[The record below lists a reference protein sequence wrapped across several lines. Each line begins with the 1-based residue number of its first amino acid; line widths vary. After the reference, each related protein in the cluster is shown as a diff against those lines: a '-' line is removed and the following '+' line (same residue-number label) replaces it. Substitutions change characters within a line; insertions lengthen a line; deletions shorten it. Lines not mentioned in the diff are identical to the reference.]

1 MRAYGLDLRRRVVA
15 AIEGGMSTRA
25 AARRYSVSIAAAGAW
40 ARRKRA
46 TGSVAPAKQGNPGGS
61 KLDVHEGFILGLI
74 EAEKD
79 ITLAEITSRLEAD
92 QGVRVVPATL
102 WYFLDRRGI
111 TFKKR
116 QRTQPSR
123 PAKMSV

>member
-1 MRAYGLDLRRRVVA
+1 MQSYSLDLRQRVVA

-25 AARRYSVSIAAAGAW
+25 AARRYSISIAAAGAW

-46 TGSVAPAKQGNPGGS
+46 TGSVAPAKQGHPGGS
-61 KLDVHEGFILGLI
+61 KLDPHETFLLGLI

-79 ITLAEITSRLEAD
+79 ITLAEMAARLAAD
-92 QGVRVVPATL
+92 RGVQVVPATV
-102 WYFLDRRGI
+102 WYFLDQRGI
-111 TFKKR
+111 TYKKR
-116 QRTQPSR
+116 QRTQASR